1 MDINSEDFN
10 RIVDFDIGVNVTL
23 RRKTQT
29 IDPDYGSLVSD
40 SHEDHSIKL
49 VWQEVTGEEEN
60 FRPEGEFKIGDI
72 KCYAKDSYENETL
85 IPDSKTDS
93 ILKEGVEYKIVKS
106 TARTVGDIII
116 YRLLQL
122 RLK

>member
-1 MDINSEDFN
+1 MEIGAEDFN
-10 RIVDFDIGVNVTL
+10 KIVDVDIGIEVYL

-29 IDPDYGSLVSD
+29 IDQDYGSLISD
-40 SHEDHSIKL
+40 SYEDHSIK
-49 VWQEVTGEEEN
+49 VIWEEVTGEEEN

-72 KCYAKDSYENETL
+72 KCYAKGFYNVNLMPVPKSDTIIKDL
-85 IPDSKTDS
+85 
-93 ILKEGVEYKIVKS
+93 VEYKIVKS
-106 TARTVGDIII
+106 TVKRIGETII

>member
-1 MDINSEDFN
+1 MEIDGGDFN
-10 RIVDFDIGVNVTL
+10 KIVDKDLGIDVTL

-29 IDPDYGSLVSD
+29 IDPDYGSLISD
-40 SHEDHSIKL
+40 SHQDHTIKAI
-49 VWQEVTGEEEN
+49 WQEVTGEEEN

-72 KCYAKDSYENETL
+72 KCYSKESYESGTI
-85 IPDSKTDS
+85 IPDGKTDV
-93 ILKEGVEYKIVKS
+93 IIKCGKEYAIVK
-106 TARTVGDIII
+106 TTTKNVADEVI

>member
-1 MDINSEDFN
+1 MEIGAEDFN
-10 RIVDFDIGVNVTL
+10 KIVDVDIGIEVYL

-29 IDPDYGSLVSD
+29 IDQDYGSLISD
-40 SHEDHSIKL
+40 SYEDHSIK
-49 VWQEVTGEEEN
+49 VIWEEVTGEEEN

-72 KCYAKDSYENETL
+72 KCYAKGFYNVNLMPVPKSDTIIKDS
-85 IPDSKTDS
+85 
-93 ILKEGVEYKIVKS
+93 VEYKIVKS
-106 TARTVGDIII
+106 TVKRIGETII

>member
-1 MDINSEDFN
+1 MNITSEDFN
-10 RIVDFDIGVNVTL
+10 KIVDFDLGIDVTL

-29 IDPDYGSLVSD
+29 IDPDYGSLILD
-40 SHEDHSIKL
+40 SNEDHTIKV
-49 VWQEVTGEEEN
+49 VWQEITGEEEN

-72 KCYAKDSYENETL
+72 KCYSKDSYENNTL
-85 IPDSKTDS
+85 IPNGKTDT
-93 ILKEGVEYKIVKS
+93 ILKEGKEYKIIKS
-106 TARTVGDIII
+106 TTKTIADTVI

>member
-1 MDINSEDFN
+1 MEITGQDFEK
-10 RIVDFDIGVNVTL
+10 IVDLDLGIDVTL

-29 IDPDYGSLVSD
+29 IDPDYGSLISD
-40 SHEDHSIKL
+40 SFQDHTIKL

-72 KCYAKDSYENETL
+72 KAYSKQSYDSGAL
-85 IPDSKTDS
+85 IPDSKTDV
-93 ILKEGVEYKIVKS
+93 ILKDGKEFKIVKITTK
-106 TARTVGDIII
+106 TAGPEVI
-116 YRLLQL
+116 YKLLQL

>member
-1 MDINSEDFN
+1 MDINSDDFN
-10 RIVDFDIGVNVTL
+10 RIVDFDIGVDVTL

-40 SHEDHSIKL
+40 SYEDHNIK
-49 VWQEVTGEEEN
+49 VIWQEVTGEEEN

-72 KCYAKDSYENETL
+72 KCYAKDSYENNTV
-85 IPDSKTDS
+85 IPNSKTDV
-93 ILKEGVEYKIVKS
+93 IIKDNTEYAIVKS
-106 TARTVGDIII
+106 TARTVGSIII
-116 YRLLQL
+116 YRLLQI

>member
-1 MDINSEDFN
+1 MNITSEDFN
-10 RIVDFDIGVNVTL
+10 KIVDFDLGIDVTL

-29 IDPDYGSLVSD
+29 IDPDYGSLISD
-40 SHEDHSIKL
+40 SNEDHTIKV
-49 VWQEVTGEEEN
+49 VWQEITGEEEN

-72 KCYAKDSYENETL
+72 KCYSKDSYENNTL
-85 IPDSKTDS
+85 IPNGKTDT
-93 ILKEGVEYKIVKS
+93 ILKEGKEYKIIKS
-106 TARTVGDIII
+106 TTKTIADTVI

>member
-1 MDINSEDFN
+1 MEIGAEDFN
-10 RIVDFDIGVNVTL
+10 KIVDVDIGIDVYL

-29 IDPDYGSLVSD
+29 IDQDYGSLISD
-40 SHEDHSIKL
+40 SYEDYSIK
-49 VWQEVTGEEEN
+49 VIWEEVTGEEEN

-72 KCYAKDSYENETL
+72 KCYAKGFYNVNLMPVPKSDTIIKDS
-85 IPDSKTDS
+85 
-93 ILKEGVEYKIVKS
+93 VEYKIVKS
-106 TARTVGDIII
+106 TVKRIGKTII

>member
-1 MDINSEDFN
+1 MEIGAEDFN
-10 RIVDFDIGVNVTL
+10 KIVDVDIGVEVFL

-29 IDPDYGSLVSD
+29 IDQDYGSLISD
-40 SHEDHSIKL
+40 SYVDNLIK
-49 VWQEVTGEEEN
+49 VIWEEVTGEEEN

-72 KCYAKDSYENETL
+72 KCFSKGFYGESNLVPDQKTDTIIKDS
-85 IPDSKTDS
+85 
-93 ILKEGVEYKIVKS
+93 VEYKIVKS
-106 TARTVGDIII
+106 TAKRVGDKII

>member
-1 MDINSEDFN
+1 MEIDSQDFDK
-10 RIVDFDIGVNVTL
+10 IVDLDLGIDVTL
-23 RRKTQT
+23 RRATQT
-29 IDPDYGSLVSD
+29 IDPDYGSLISD
-40 SHEDHSIKL
+40 SYQDTTIKA

-72 KCYAKDSYENETL
+72 KCFTKGSYDNGTIIPNRETDTIIKDGN
-85 IPDSKTDS
+85 
-93 ILKEGVEYKIVKS
+93 EYKIMKITTKS
-106 TARTVGDIII
+106 VGNTVV